1 MKRSLSQIIISGIV
15 SLCICCSCEKL
26 RTDIPE
32 DTPGDNIPTEDIV
45 NTRFHGKVHIAE
57 TGELLTGF
65 LQKRFPNVSNEW
77 NEETQLI
84 ILGERTASVFLENE
98 ESFQR
103 IMEYWFR
110 NNALAF
116 INPGTKCLTLWNALR
131 MQDISE
137 AEKHITPELVSSYN
151 DILVKVVRAD
161 GNMMTYHKLNKQ
173 NRAHIDIE
181 NIIKKEGSAFDLPLA
196 IGMLAGGEKLKS
208 KLLAHYMIMGELSL
222 DGSLQPIRG
231 ALPIALCAKR
241 EGFKGLILPA
251 VNAEEAAVVDGLD
264 VYGMDSL
271 MDVVHFLNGE
281 SKDELTGEAFEPT
294 HLNTQALFDELAFP
308 SDLDF
313 SDVRGQYK
321 VRRAVEIAAA
331 GGHNMLMIGPPGAG
345 KSMIAKRIPSILPPL
360 TLEEALETTKIHSIA
375 GLTNKRKGVS
385 SALIVE
391 RPFRSPH
398 HTITDTALVGGGTN
412 PHPGEIS
419 LAHNGVLFLDE
430 LPEYKRSALEVMR
443 QPLEDRHITVARTK
457 ETVDYPAS
465 FMLVAAMN
473 PCPCG
478 HYGENNPA
486 HPCTCT
492 PAQVHR
498 YMSKIS
504 GPLLDRIDIQ
514 CEIEAVP
521 YDQLR
526 DTQPGESSAVMR
538 ERVLKARAVQNER
551 FKHSRLVQC
560 NAMMNAKMVRQYCAL
575 DAECDKLL
583 EFTMTKLG
591 LSARA
596 YDRILK
602 VARTIADIEGAENI
616 GKQHLLE
623 AISYRSLDRNTW
635 GG

>member
-1 MKRSLSQIIISGIV
+1 MLVKIYSAAPVGIDAV
-15 SLCICCSCEKL
+15 KVTIEVHAKPGFDFIMVGL
-26 RTDIPE
+26 P
-32 DTPGDNIPTEDIV
+32 DTAV
-45 NTRFHGKVHIAE
+45 K
-57 TGELLTGF
+57 
-65 LQKRFPNVSNEW
+65 
-77 NEETQLI
+77 
-84 ILGERTASVFLENE
+84 
-98 ESFQR
+98 ESHER
-103 IMEYWFR
+103 IMA
-110 NNALAF
+110 ALTVNGMEALHRSYT
-116 INPGTKCLTLWNALR
+116 INMAP
-131 MQDISE
+131 
-137 AEKHITPELVSSYN
+137 
-151 DILVKVVRAD
+151 AD
-161 GNMMTYHKLNKQ
+161 
-173 NRAHIDIE
+173 
-181 NIIKKEGSAFDLPLA
+181 IKKEGSLYDLPLA
-196 IGMLAGGEKLKS
+196 IGMLAGGEKMKCKDLS
-208 KLLAHYMIMGELSL
+208 RYMMVGELSL

-231 ALPIALCAKR
+231 ALPIALSARK

-251 VNAEEAAVVDGLD
+251 ANAEEAAVVDGLD
-264 VYGMDSL
+264 VYGLNDL
-271 MDVVHFLNGE
+271 PEVIRFLNGE
-281 SKDELTGEAFEPT
+281 PKDELNPEDKWEPT
-294 HLNTQALFDELAFP
+294 QVNTQALFDELAFP

-313 SDVRGQYK
+313 SDVRGQFK

-360 TLEEALETTKIHSIA
+360 TLEEALETTKIHSIV
-375 GLTNKRKGVS
+375 GLTNKRKGAS

-514 CEIEAVP
+514 CDIEAVP
-521 YDQLR
+521 YDQLK
-526 DTQPGESSAVMR
+526 DAQPGESSAIMR
-538 ERVLKARAVQNER
+538 ERVLKARAIQNER
-551 FKHSRLVQC
+551 FKHSKLVHC
-560 NAMMNAKMVRQYCAL
+560 NAMMSAKMVRQYCAL
-575 DAECDKLL
+575 DDECDKLL

-602 VARTIADIEGAENI
+602 VARTIADIEGAAHIQKN
-616 GKQHLLE
+616 HLLE
-623 AISYRSLDRNTW
+623 AISYRSLDRNNYA
-635 GG
+635 G

>member
-1 MKRSLSQIIISGIV
+1 MLVKIYSAAPVGIDAVKVTIEVHSKPGFEFILVGLPDV
-15 SLCICCSCEKL
+15 SVK
-26 RTDIPE
+26 
-32 DTPGDNIPTEDIV
+32 
-45 NTRFHGKVHIAE
+45 
-57 TGELLTGF
+57 
-65 LQKRFPNVSNEW
+65 
-77 NEETQLI
+77 
-84 ILGERTASVFLENE
+84 
-98 ESFQR
+98 ESHER
-103 IMEYWFR
+103 IMA
-110 NNALAF
+110 ALTVNGMEALHRSYT
-116 INPGTKCLTLWNALR
+116 INMAP
-131 MQDISE
+131 
-137 AEKHITPELVSSYN
+137 
-151 DILVKVVRAD
+151 AD
-161 GNMMTYHKLNKQ
+161 
-173 NRAHIDIE
+173 
-181 NIIKKEGSAFDLPLA
+181 IKKEGSAFDLPLA

-281 SKDELTGEAFEPT
+281 PKDELTGEAFEPT
-294 HLNTQALFDELAFP
+294 HVNTQALFDELAFP

-391 RPFRSPH
+391 RPFCSPH

-551 FKHSRLVQC
+551 FKHSRLVHC

>member
-1 MKRSLSQIIISGIV
+1 M
-15 SLCICCSCEKL
+15 
-26 RTDIPE
+26 
-32 DTPGDNIPTEDIV
+32 
-45 NTRFHGKVHIAE
+45 
-57 TGELLTGF
+57 
-65 LQKRFPNVSNEW
+65 
-77 NEETQLI
+77 
-84 ILGERTASVFLENE
+84 
-98 ESFQR
+98 
-103 IMEYWFR
+103 
-110 NNALAF
+110 
-116 INPGTKCLTLWNALR
+116 
-131 MQDISE
+131 
-137 AEKHITPELVSSYN
+137 
-151 DILVKVVRAD
+151 LVKIYSAAPVGIDAVPVTIEVHSVPGFDFTMVGLPDTSVKESHERIVAALTVNGLEALHRSFTINLAPAD
-161 GNMMTYHKLNKQ
+161 
-173 NRAHIDIE
+173 
-181 NIIKKEGSAFDLPLA
+181 IKKEGAAFDLPIA
-196 IGMLAGGEKLKS
+196 IGMLAGAEKTKVRDLK
-208 KLLAHYMIMGELSL
+208 HYMIMGELSL

-231 ALPIALCAKR
+231 ALPIALCARR

-251 VNAEEAAVVDGLD
+251 ANAEEAAVVEGLE

-271 MDVVHFLNGE
+271 VEVVHFLNGE
-281 SKDELTGEAFEPT
+281 PKDELHPEQAWVPA
-294 HLNTQALFDELAFP
+294 HVDTQALFDELAFP

-331 GGHNMLMIGPPGAG
+331 GGHNMIMIGPPGAG

-375 GLTNKRKGVS
+375 GLTNKKRGAG
-385 SALIVE
+385 SALIVQ

-398 HTITDTALVGGGTN
+398 HTITDTALVGGGQS

-430 LPEYKRSALEVMR
+430 LPEYKRSVLEVMR

-514 CEIEAVP
+514 CDIEAVP

-526 DTQPGESSAVMR
+526 DGASGESSAAMR
-538 ERVLKARAVQNER
+538 ERVLRARAVQNER
-551 FKHSRLVQC
+551 FKHSRLVHC
-560 NAMMNAKMVRQYCAL
+560 NAMMNAKMVRQYCVL
-575 DAECDKLL
+575 DAECDRLL
-583 EFTMTKLG
+583 ESTMTKLG

-602 VARTIADIEGAENI
+602 VARTIADIEGAEQI
-616 GKQHLLE
+616 QKPHLLE
-623 AISYRSLDRNTW
+623 AISYRSMDRNTW
-635 GG
+635 GK

>member
-1 MKRSLSQIIISGIV
+1 MLGKIYSAAPVGIDAV
-15 SLCICCSCEKL
+15 KVTIEVHAKPGFDFIMVGL
-26 RTDIPE
+26 P
-32 DTPGDNIPTEDIV
+32 DTAV
-45 NTRFHGKVHIAE
+45 K
-57 TGELLTGF
+57 
-65 LQKRFPNVSNEW
+65 
-77 NEETQLI
+77 
-84 ILGERTASVFLENE
+84 
-98 ESFQR
+98 ESHER
-103 IMEYWFR
+103 IMA
-110 NNALAF
+110 ALTVNGMEALHRSYT
-116 INPGTKCLTLWNALR
+116 INMAP
-131 MQDISE
+131 
-137 AEKHITPELVSSYN
+137 
-151 DILVKVVRAD
+151 AD
-161 GNMMTYHKLNKQ
+161 
-173 NRAHIDIE
+173 
-181 NIIKKEGSAFDLPLA
+181 IKKEGSLYDLPLA
-196 IGMLAGGEKLKS
+196 IGMLAGGEKMKCKDLS
-208 KLLAHYMIMGELSL
+208 RYMMVGELSL

-231 ALPIALCAKR
+231 ALPIALSARK
-241 EGFKGLILPA
+241 EGFKGLILPSA
-251 VNAEEAAVVDGLD
+251 NAEEAAVVDGLD
-264 VYGMDSL
+264 VYGLNDL
-271 MDVVHFLNGE
+271 PEVIRFLNGE
-281 SKDELTGEAFEPT
+281 PKDELNPEDKWEPT
-294 HLNTQALFDELAFP
+294 HVNTQALFDELAFP

-313 SDVRGQYK
+313 SDVRGQFK

-360 TLEEALETTKIHSIA
+360 TLEEALETTKIHSIV
-375 GLTNKRKGVS
+375 GLTNKRKGAS

-514 CEIEAVP
+514 CDIEAVP
-521 YDQLR
+521 YDQLN
-526 DTQPGESSAVMR
+526 DAQPGESSAIMR
-538 ERVLKARAVQNER
+538 ERVLKARAIQNER
-551 FKHSRLVQC
+551 FKHSKLVHC
-560 NAMMNAKMVRQYCAL
+560 NAMMSAKMVRQYCAL
-575 DAECDKLL
+575 DDECDKLL

-602 VARTIADIEGAENI
+602 VARTIADIEGAAHIQKN
-616 GKQHLLE
+616 HLLE
-623 AISYRSLDRNTW
+623 AISYRSLDRNNYA
-635 GG
+635 G